1 MDDNPIINAILF
13 CAFFRI
19 ASRTKLGPIKST
31 IVMFII
37 FVIIPACV
45 ASAQKY
51 GFWSEYNLALYIVT
65 FVFAMFF
72 WGVKI
77 AIRKFNRMV
86 GYVNSDKKTFVSID
100 GRNVVVV
107 QRNMWGTPFIYLN
120 EKLVFE
126 GDKKLDGGI
135 IISDVNANWTDN
147 NCKVTLSTLEQPCY
161 MELDYIVEI

>member
-13 CAFFRI
+13 CGFFRI
-19 ASRTKLGPIKST
+19 ASRTKLGPVRST
-31 IVMFII
+31 VLLFLIALVPLCIE
-37 FVIIPACV
+37 
-45 ASAQKY
+45 SAQKY

-65 FVFAMFF
+65 FVFAIFF

-77 AIRKFNRMV
+77 IIRKLNRWL
-86 GYVNSDKKTFVSID
+86 GYVNSDKKTFVSLD
-100 GRNVVVV
+100 NKNTVVV
-107 QRNMWGTPFIYLN
+107 QRNMWGTPFIYFN

-147 NCKVTLSTLEQPCY
+147 TCKVTLSTLEQPCY